1 MAPSLPALL
10 AYIGP
15 DVTLPLASVL
25 AALVGVVLMFWNLTW
40 SAVVKVFR
48 FVFRLKTKVP
58 TVSTAN
64 VGAAPELTVSDGQAE
79 GAGSV

>member
-1 MAPSLPALL
+1 MTPGIPALL

-15 DVTLPLASVL
+15 EVTLPLASVL

-40 SAVVKVFR
+40 SALTKVVR
-48 FVFRLKTKVP
+48 FVFRLKTTP
-58 TVSTAN
+58 SSVSSAS
-64 VGAAPELTVSDGQAE
+64 AAAASELTASDGQAE